1 MKRHIKKV
9 AVLGSGVMGSQIA
22 AHFANI
28 GLDVLLLDIVPK
40 ELNDKE
46 KAKGLSL
53 QDKVVRNRIVND
65 ALKAATKMN
74 PAPFYDNDFVKQ
86 ITTGNFD
93 DDFEKIKDADWI
105 IEVVIERLDIK
116 KIIFDKVEQYRKEGS
131 LVTSNTSGIPIHL
144 MSDGRSEDFQKNFCG
159 THFFNPPRYLRLFEV
174 IPGPKTDQSVLD
186 FFMHYGDLFLG
197 KQTVLAKDTPA
208 FIANRVGVFSMMAI
222 LKTMPEFGLTT
233 EDVDSLTGKLT
244 GRPKSATFR
253 TADVVGLDT
262 FAKVA
267 KGVQENCP
275 NDEQSEVFNLPS
287 YVTYML
293 ENGMLGSKTKQ
304 GFYKKTRNEDGS
316 KAILTFDLE
325 KLEYRPKQK
334 NQFASVAMAK
344 QFDDLKERLVALNKG
359 QDKAAGFLKKVNM
372 LVSQYV
378 SNRIPEIADHVYQI
392 DEAVKAGFGWELGP
406 FEIWDTL
413 GVSRMAEKMQEEGL
427 APNQWVLDMLAS
439 GNESFYKKENGKK
452 AYYDIASKSYKAI
465 PGTDSFIILDNYR
478 EQSPVWKNSGT
489 TLHDIGD
496 GVLNLEFHT
505 KMNALGSEVIQG
517 IRQAIQI
524 AEEGDWKGLVIGN
537 DGENFS
543 AGANLAMVLM
553 TAADQEF
560 DELNFMI
567 KAFQDTMM
575 KVRYSSIPVVTAP
588 HGLALG
594 GGCEISLH
602 ADKVRAAAETYTGLV
617 EFGVGLVPAG
627 GGTKE
632 MTKRVAELTSI
643 KGDVILPQLQKAFV
657 NIATA
662 EVAKSAHQ
670 AMNMNYLRK
679 GIDAITLNQSRLIAD
694 AKQDVINLHN
704 AGYTKPTE
712 KMIKVQGK
720 SALGS
725 LMVGTHGFHLG
736 GYASK
741 HDMLIANKV
750 AHIMC
755 GGDLSGPQE
764 VTEQYLLD
772 LEREAFLSLCG
783 TRETLERIQHML
795 TKGKP
800 LRN

>member
-1 MKRHIKKV
+1 MKRNIKKV

-22 AHFANI
+22 CHFANI
-28 GLDVLLLDIVPK
+28 GLDVLMLDIVPR
-40 ELNDKE
+40 EVNDKE
-46 KAKGLSL
+46 KAKGLTL
-53 QDKVVRNRIVND
+53 ENKAVRNRIVNG
-65 ALKAATKMN
+65 ALSAAIKMN
-74 PAPFYDNDFVKQ
+74 PQPLYDNAFAKQ
-86 ITTGNFD
+86 IETGNFT
-93 DDFEKIKDADWI
+93 DDFKKINDADWI

-116 KIIFDKVEQYRKEGS
+116 KQIFDKVEEYRKPGS

-144 MSDGRSEDFQKNFCG
+144 MSEGRSDDFQKNFCG

-174 IPGPKTDQSVLD
+174 IPGPNTDQSVLD
-186 FFMHYGDLFLG
+186 FFMHYGDLYLG

-222 LKTMPEFGLTT
+222 LKTMPEFGLTP

-275 NDEQSEVFNLPS
+275 NDEQSDVFNLPN
-287 YVTYML
+287 YVTHML

-304 GFYKKTRNEDGS
+304 GFYKKVKNEDGS
-316 KAILTFDLE
+316 KAILTFDLD

-359 QDKAAGFLKKVNM
+359 QDNAAGFLKKVNM

-413 GVSRMAEKMQEEGL
+413 GVSRMVEKMKEEGL
-427 APNQWVLDMLAS
+427 APNQWVLDMLTS

-452 AYYDIASKSYKAI
+452 VYYDIASKGYKAI

-517 IRQAIQI
+517 IQQAIQI
-524 AEEGDWKGLVIGN
+524 AEEGNWKGLVIGN

-575 KVRYSSIPVVTAP
+575 KVRYSSIPIVTAP

-632 MTKRVAELTSI
+632 MTKRVSELTST
-643 KGDVILPQLQKAFV
+643 KGDVILNQLQKAFV

-679 GIDAITLNQSRLIAD
+679 GVDAITLNQSRLIAD
-694 AKQDVINLHN
+694 AKQDVFNLHN
-704 AGYTKPTE
+704 AGYTQPSPA
-712 KMIKVQGK
+712 MVKVQGK

-741 HDMLIANKV
+741 HDMLIANKI
-750 AHIMC
+750 AYIMC